1 MSTSSA
7 GKSVKNAL
15 VTGEPTTRFF
25 YEFHGER
32 TVDPLL
38 LVNNGIDLWQEQV
51 DRETDVDNWNLWDFA
66 ESLLAN
72 RKETPV
78 YSWIEWLRYHI
89 ITGDIYPDNWT
100 PSKPYPYKGLL
111 VSAIYFQEA
120 RRLCLDGNR
129 DRAWH
134 LLPIA
139 YYYLGMNTTAS
150 VKQNASRAARLLHS
164 RRSEKLRALVL
175 GALELIERR
184 GSVRSI
190 KEAKDE
196 VYNLLEKKKEKIK
209 GWLDDFDASIPEKT
223 KGRTQDSLKNDV
235 MGRLRNL
242 LDTWSMPSGPYPD
255 ISEAF
260 SKFNKKRRTPK
271 DIARRNKVNGEEI
284 KSVQKKYFLRI
295 VNILDDDEALIEK
308 YPSRD

>member
-1 MSTSSA
+1 MSSSKT
-7 GKSVKNAL
+7 GKSVENAL

-51 DRETDVDNWNLWDFA
+51 DRATDVDNWNLWDFA
-66 ESLLAN
+66 ESLLED
-72 RKETPV
+72 RRETPV
-78 YSWIEWLRYHI
+78 YSWTEWLRYHI
-89 ITGDIYPDNWT
+89 ITGDIYPDNWA

-120 RRLCLDGNR
+120 RRLCLEGNR

-184 GSVRSI
+184 GSARSI

-196 VYNLLEKKKEKIK
+196 VYNLIEKKKGSVKE
-209 GWLDDFDASIPEKT
+209 WLDEFDASIPEKT
-223 KGRTQDSLKNDV
+223 KGRTQDNFKNDV
-235 MGRLRNL
+235 MVRLRNL

-260 SKFNKKRRTPK
+260 SKFSKKRRAPK
-271 DIARRNKVNGEEI
+271 GSARRNRVNGEEI
-284 KSVQKKYFLRI
+284 KSVEKRYFLRI
-295 VNILDDDEALIEK
+295 VNILDDDEALIVK
-308 YPSRD
+308 FLLQD